1 MLSNSNESALR
12 AAVEGFNDP
21 DGRERW
27 LDLYSPYV
35 VLHGYPRGLE
45 GHDGARRFYEQLW
58 TAFPD
63 ARLSLDDLIE
73 SGDRIAIRYRLAG
86 VNESE
91 FYGSGATG
99 ASTEIEGMAWIKFAD
114 GQAIEVWQT
123 SGTLDMIVRLSAR
136 ASQAP
141 RRSASAEAAA
151 LKLEERGDL

>member
-1 MLSNSNESALR
+1 MSNSNESALR

-58 TAFPD
+58 AAFPD
-63 ARLSLDDLIE
+63 AQLSIEDLVE
-73 SGDRIAIRYRLAG
+73 AGDRIAIRYRLSG
-86 VNESE
+86 VHAAD

-99 ASTEIEGMAWIKFAD
+99 ATNEIEGMAWIRFAD
-114 GQAIEVWQT
+114 GHAVEVWQT
-123 SGTLDMIVRLSAR
+123 SGTLDTIVRLSAR

>member
-1 MLSNSNESALR
+1 LSNSNESALR

-58 TAFPD
+58 AAFPD
-63 ARLSLDDLIE
+63 ARLSLEDLLE
-73 SGDRIAIRYRLAG
+73 NGDRIAIRYRLAG
-86 VNESE
+86 VHESD
-91 FYGSGATG
+91 FYGSQGTGAT
-99 ASTEIEGMAWIKFAD
+99 TEIEGMAWIRFAD
-114 GQAIEVWQT
+114 GQAVEVWQT
-123 SGTLDMIVRLSAR
+123 SATLEMVVQLSAR
-136 ASQAP
+136 AARAP

-151 LKLEERGDL
+151 LKWEERGDL